1 MQQGI
6 FGECAQCGSDIE
18 TKRLW
23 PLRPTSLAKP
33 FSHHRTIE
41 KAWWRWMFV
50 VYEWETSG
58 SGGRWLTQL
67 YPEELAKEH
76 GAPNWIIL
84 VRSSAG

>member
-1 MQQGI
+1 
-6 FGECAQCGSDIE
+6 
-18 TKRLW
+18 
-23 PLRPTSLAKP
+23 
-33 FSHHRTIE
+33 
-41 KAWWRWMFV
+41 MFV